1 MAFLF
6 LKGLTTPSG
15 DPLEVGEGVEASLVG
30 CPEVHPAEFPLDVL
44 TAPPDPLCSRSTL
57 DTADSGGEGVGK
69 VLPDLLKAPPDPSN
83 PGLYPGDSGDVCG
96 SS

>member
-6 LKGLTTPSG
+6 AKELTTTSG
-15 DPLEVGEGVEASLVG
+15 DTLEDGECVKASLLG
-30 CPEVHPAEFPLDVL
+30 CPEVPPAEFPLDVL

-57 DTADSGGEGVGK
+57 DAADSGGEGVGE
-69 VLPDLLKAPPDPSN
+69 VLPDLLKAPPDPPN
-83 PGLYPGDSGDVCG
+83 PGLYHGDGGYVCG